1 LTKKIIWA
9 KRHTCENY
17 LLQYSSAK
25 AFLFYYESANRGDQ
39 KESHMKEVVIVSGVR
54 TAIGTFGASLKDVS
68 AIKLGAIAIR
78 EVLKKV
84 HLKPIVQKEL
94 LEVSP
99 DAFKGAGMTELE
111 KSNYKWDES
120 MQGVQVDEVIMGNVI
135 QAGQGQNPGR
145 QAMIYAGVP
154 KETNAFTINKVCASG
169 LKAIALGAQSILAGE
184 AEVVVAGGMENMS
197 QVPYAF
203 PLGRWGARMF
213 NQEMVDLMVFDGL
226 FEIFYGY
233 HMGLTAENIAE
244 KFGISRKEQDEL
256 GLLSHQRARAAIKN
270 GNFKEEIV
278 PVVIPQK
285 KGDPI
290 LFDTDE
296 RPMDTSLE
304 KMGKLATAFKAGGTV
319 TAGNASGINDAAA
332 AVLLMTKEKA
342 KALNLEPMGTIRSYA
357 AGGVDPAYM
366 GLGPIPAVR
375 KALKKAGVT
384 LNDIGLIELNEAFAS
399 QAIACIRE
407 LQFDME
413 KTNVNGSGISLGHPI
428 GCSGARLIV
437 TLLHEMKRRKVNL
450 GLASLCIGG
459 GQGMAMIIEKS

>member
-1 LTKKIIWA
+1 M
-9 KRHTCENY
+9 R
-17 LLQYSSAK
+17 
-25 AFLFYYESANRGDQ
+25 
-39 KESHMKEVVIVSGVR
+39 EVVIVSGAR
-54 TAIGTFGASLKDVS
+54 TAIGTFGASLKDVQVV
-68 AIKLGAIAIR
+68 KLGAIVIR
-78 EVLKKV
+78 EVLKKAG
-84 HLKPIVQKEL
+84 LKPVTKKEIL
-94 LEVSP
+94 DVAP
-99 DAFKGAGMTELE
+99 DAFKLAAMTELE
-111 KSNYKWDES
+111 RSYYQWDDSLE
-120 MQGVQVDEVIMGNVI
+120 GIQVDEVIMGNVLI
-135 QAGQGQNPGR
+135 AGQGQNPAR
-145 QAMIYAGVP
+145 QAMIYGGVP

-169 LKAIALGAQSILAGE
+169 LKAIALGAQSIQLGE
-184 AEVVVAGGMENMS
+184 ADVVVAGGMENMS

-203 PLGRWGARMF
+203 PQGRWGARMF

-270 GNFKEEIV
+270 GIFKEEII

-285 KGDPI
+285 KGDP
-290 LFDTDE
+290 LSFDTDE

-304 KMGKLATAFKAGGTV
+304 KMAKLPTAFKPGGTV

-332 AVLLMTKEKA
+332 AVLLMSKERA
-342 KALNLEPMGTIRSYA
+342 KALKVEPLGTIRSYA
-357 AGGVDPAYM
+357 SGGVDPAYM

-375 KALKKAGVT
+375 KALKKAGVS

-407 LQFDME
+407 LQLDME
-413 KTNVNGSGISLGHPI
+413 KTNVNGSGVSLGHPI

-450 GLASLCIGG
+450 GLATLCIGG
-459 GQGMAMIIEKS
+459 GQGMAMIIERS